1 MCKSGR
7 ANLEAVGKELDC
19 VYAELRETKKELA
32 EEKKAR
38 EAAELETYRA
48 NQRNM
53 CLTRKADVSN
63 FCMMTSYVV
72 LFVALGLMVY
82 TL

>member
-19 VYAELRETKKELA
+19 VYAEWRETKKELA
-32 EEKKAR
+32 EYMKIVDAIEFHR
-38 EAAELETYRA
+38 QNLV
-48 NQRNM
+48 QRNM
-53 CLTRKADVSN
+53 LLTRNADVSN
-63 FCMMTSYVV
+63 FCMMSCLV
-72 LFVALGLMVY
+72 LTFIVLGLFVY

>member
-19 VYAELRETKKELA
+19 VYAEWRETKKELA
-32 EEKKAR
+32 EYKKIVDAIEFHR
-38 EAAELETYRA
+38 QNLV
-48 NQRNM
+48 QRNM
-53 CLTRKADVSN
+53 LLTRNADVSN
-63 FCMMTSYVV
+63 FCMMSCLV
-72 LFVALGLMVY
+72 LTFIVLGLFVY

>member
-19 VYAELRETKKELA
+19 VYAEWRETKKELS
-32 EEKKAR
+32 EEKKIAD
-38 EAAELETYRA
+38 ALELHRQ
-48 NQRNM
+48 NLLQRNM
-53 CLTRKADVSN
+53 LLTRNADVSN
-63 FCMMTSYVV
+63 FCMMSCLV
-72 LFVALGLMVY
+72 LTFIVLGLFVY